1 MKEKKTKAKEIIER
15 AHHSG
20 DLLHVATDTDLPMD
34 TRVKAVQ
41 MGSFGDLNIMAR
53 DTTLPKDVRL
63 VAAKRLAKH
72 VRNESYEDLA
82 ELAKDKS
89 FPEDVKEIVIN
100 KLIDEAEKVIKH
112 QDVSNPFKYLVRIME
127 FIKTEAL
134 PKDVKMRAKSELEK
148 KAKEFIERG
157 NRDQFIGYNLL
168 KNISFLPKDAILV
181 LISKLREWGYVDKVI
196 KLATDNSLPE
206 DVRKFAKNNLVDTA
220 KKAIEYYAG
229 TGRYFDLL
237 ELAKDENLPEDIRQ
251 LAKNSLLNA
260 AEKATE
266 PNILYPPSAD
276 LFKLADEP
284 NLPEDLRKR
293 AKEKA
298 HEHAFRE
305 EESKSGC

>member
-1 MKEKKTKAKEIIER
+1 MR
-15 AHHSG
+15 
-20 DLLHVATDTDLPMD
+20 VATDTDLPMN
-34 TRVKAVQ
+34 TRLKAARKIIEE
-41 MGSFGDLNIMAR
+41 GSFGDLRIIAR
-53 DTTLPKDVRL
+53 DKTLPKDVRL
-63 VAAKRLAKH
+63 VTAKKLAKH
-72 VRNESYEDLA
+72 VRKESYEALA
-82 ELAKDKS
+82 ELAKDKN

-112 QDVSNPFKYLVRIME
+112 QNVPYPFNCLVRIIGV
-127 FIKTEAL
+127 IKTEAL

-148 KAKEFIERG
+148 IAKEFVERG
-157 NRDQFIGYNLL
+157 DKSHFSGHYFL
-168 KNISFLPKDAILV
+168 KNINFLPKDAILV
-181 LISKLREWGYVDKVI
+181 LISKLREWGYVNDVI
-196 KLATDNSLPE
+196 KLATDSSLPE

-220 KKAIEYYAG
+220 KEAIEYYVG

-237 ELAKDENLPEDIRQ
+237 ELTKNENLPEDIRQ

-266 PNILYPPSAD
+266 SDFPFVPSID

-298 HEHAFRE
+298 YEIASRE
-305 EESKSGC
+305 EESKRRC